1 MCVRFSRARLVRPC
15 SRLFVVGLVGALL
28 AASTSG
34 CFWVTTKRE
43 GEMLRADVKAIDER
57 LAKREDDLEGKIQ
70 QLERVLAEATE
81 VLRRNSADLGADVQE
96 LEQEI
101 RKVQGLVSEAAG
113 HADDVRAEVKALK
126 DSHDKERAA
135 LEQRFT
141 ALEDRLAALEAQA
154 AQPQTPEAMFT
165 AAKAAYDGGDYAK
178 AESLF
183 RQLVTRYP
191 GHDHADD
198 SQYHRGEAYFRQKD
212 YSAAIR
218 ELQKV
223 YDKYPTSPL
232 ADDALFRAGEA
243 AQALLRCTEARAYF
257 GLIRQKYADS
267 PLAKKSK
274 DKDAEI
280 KKDLKN
286 SKKCA
291 S

>member
-1 MCVRFSRARLVRPC
+1 MSVQFRRARRC
-15 SRLFVVGLVGALL
+15 RLFGVALLGAML

-43 GEMLRADVKAIDER
+43 GEKLRADVTSLDTR
-57 LAKREDDLEGKIQ
+57 LAAREDDLEGKIQ

-81 VLRRNSADLGADVQE
+81 VLRRNSADLGADVEE
-96 LEQEI
+96 LSQEI
-101 RKVQGLVSEAAG
+101 RKVQGMVAEATG
-113 HADDVRAEVKALK
+113 HADGVRAEVRALK

-141 ALEDRLAALEAQA
+141 ALEERLAVLETQA

-178 AESLF
+178 AEGLF

-198 SQYHRGEAYFRQKD
+198 SQYHRGEGFYRQKD
-212 YSAAIR
+212 YAGAIR
-218 ELQKV
+218 EMQKV
-223 YDKYPTSPL
+223 YDKHPTSPL

-243 AQALLRCTEARAYF
+243 AQALLRCSEARAYF

-286 SKKCA
+286 TKKCA